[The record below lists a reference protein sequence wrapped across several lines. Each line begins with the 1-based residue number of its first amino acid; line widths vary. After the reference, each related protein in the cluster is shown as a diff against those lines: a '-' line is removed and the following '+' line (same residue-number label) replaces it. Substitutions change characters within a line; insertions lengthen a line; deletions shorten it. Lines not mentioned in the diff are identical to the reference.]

1 MDLPKLDATNCDNVF
16 EMSASRIR
24 FGSGATREVGMELAD
39 LRISRVLFVVDAAV
53 KAQSGWDVLRDAL
66 DRERIA
72 YDVFDRVRVEPSETS
87 FRDAIETAQR
97 GDYQAF
103 VALGGGSTIDTAKVA
118 NLYSTYPAE
127 FLTYFNAPVGEAR
140 PIPGPLKPLIAIP
153 TTAGTGSETT
163 GVAIC
168 DLKDQRIKTGIA
180 HRLLKPTL
188 GILDP
193 DHLRS
198 LPPAVAA
205 SAGLDV
211 LCHALESY
219 TAIPYDR
226 RPRPARPSQRPNYQG
241 ANPVS
246 DVWVE
251 KSLAMVRDFLPRLVR
266 DPDDATARAQML
278 LAASFAGIGFGNAG
292 VHLCHAMSYPIASHV
307 RSYQPAGYSTD
318 HPLVPHGVSVV
329 LTAPAV
335 FAFTAM
341 AAPERHRQSL
351 ELLGAPTSS
360 NDPQTI
366 AAQLAEV
373 LTAIIAAYR
382 LPNGL
387 SELGYQS
394 SDIPQLVAGTRL
406 QERLMRLA
414 PCPVSDADLHRL
426 FERSMR
432 LW

>member
-1 MDLPKLDATNCDNVF
+1 
-16 EMSASRIR
+16 
-24 FGSGATREVGMELAD
+24 MELAD
-39 LRISRVLFVVDAAV
+39 TGITRVLVVVDRALKSQPA
-53 KAQSGWDVLRDAL
+53 WDAL
-66 DRERIA
+66 RESLEAERIGF
-72 YDVFDRVRVEPSETS
+72 DVFDRVRVEPSEAS
-87 FRDAIETAQR
+87 FREAIETAQR
-97 GDYQAF
+97 GDYQGF

-118 NLYSTYPAE
+118 NLYSTHPAD
-127 FLTYFNAPVGEAR
+127 FLAYVNAPLGEAR
-140 PIPGPLKPLIAIP
+140 PIPGTLKPLIAIP

-168 DLKDQRIKTGIA
+168 DLKDRQIKTGIA

-188 GILDP
+188 GVLDP

-198 LPPAVAA
+198 VPPAVAA

-211 LCHALESY
+211 LCHALESF
-219 TAIPYDR
+219 TAMPYDQR
-226 RPRPARPSQRPNYQG
+226 QRPSRPSQRPNYQG

-246 DVWVE
+246 DVWIE
-251 KSLAMVRDFLPRLVR
+251 KSVVMVRDYLPRLVR
-266 DPDDATARAQML
+266 DPGDAEARGQML

-307 RSYQPAGYSTD
+307 RDFQPAGYDVD

-341 AAPERHRQSL
+341 AAPDRHRRVL
-351 ELLGAPTSS
+351 ELLGAPTDST
-360 NDPQTI
+360 DPQAI
-366 AAQLAEV
+366 GQRLAEQ
-373 LTAIIAAYR
+373 LTQILASYQ

-387 SELGYQS
+387 AALGYQS
-394 SDIPQLVAGTRL
+394 SDFAKLVAGTRL
-406 QERLMRLA
+406 QERLTRLA
-414 PCPVSDADLHRL
+414 PCPVGDEDLLRL
-426 FERSMR
+426 FEQSVR